1 MMDGRRRRR
10 GRSNP
15 TVLPL
20 HSSICQLSNTVSC
33 WFCDFKFLILN
44 EPLFHFGRRY
54 SRWFGVWFTI
64 GIGFGVATLVGVT
77 VVLLYELG
85 ALLVYRGNT
94 FFGLPFLFT
103 GPNISFRSFVYLCVS
118 SIVSVL
124 VHEFGH
130 ALAAASEGVHIEYIA
145 IFWAVFFPGALVAFN
160 YASLQALPAVAS
172 LRIYCAG
179 IWHNAVFCA
188 FCTFV
193 LFLLPYILSPFYT
206 YGEHPMVMDVAVS
219 SPLSGYLSPRDVIVS
234 LDDTHIHTTEEWKHI
249 VMLLTE
255 QSKLLSSGQEIVDGH
270 KGYCVPHS
278 LSQEITHSLGKGS
291 ETKCPNELTTF
302 VSAPCLDSSE
312 YDNNKP
318 VINLPK
324 RWESIQCLD
333 AKDVLKFKK
342 CAYSK
347 METPTTNKSGC
358 VCSERPGQQWVE
370 ITFSSLDC
378 QNVGRNSDAT
388 DSNVG
393 QNSDAADS
401 ISLERSCFQT
411 YVFVG
416 DVNFMA
422 RSIHLTSYQPR
433 WYAEFAAYL
442 PNTLE
447 RFFTSSFHVSML
459 LALLNSLPVYFL
471 DGQSILEGIIHH
483 SFISLNSSKRRL
495 ILRYCL
501 LGGTIISATLFLQM
515 VLHRV
520 V

>member
-1 MMDGRRRRR
+1 MIDGSRGRR
-10 GRSNP
+10 GRINSP
-15 TVLPL
+15 VLPL
-20 HSSICQLSNTVSC
+20 RSSISQLSNTVSC
-33 WFCDFKFLILN
+33 WYCAFKFLILN
-44 EPLFHFGRRY
+44 DALFHFGRRY
-54 SRWFGVWFTI
+54 SRWFRVWFTM
-64 GIGFGVATLVGVT
+64 GIGFGIATLIGVT
-77 VVLLYELG
+77 VVLLCELG

-103 GPNISFRSFVYLCVS
+103 GLNISFPSFVYLCVS

-130 ALAAASEGVHIEYIA
+130 ALAAASEGVHTEYIA
-145 IFWAVFFPGALVAFN
+145 IFLAVFFPGAVVAFN

-179 IWHNAVFCA
+179 IWHNAVFCGV
-188 FCTFV
+188 CTLV

-206 YGEHPMVMDVAVS
+206 YGEHPMVMDVALS
-219 SPLSGYLSPRDVIVS
+219 SPLSGYLSPLDVIVS
-234 LDDTHIHTTEEWKHI
+234 LDDTHVHTTEEWKLI
-249 VMLLTE
+249 IMSLTE
-255 QSKLLSSGQEIVDGH
+255 QNKLHSSGQEIVDGQ

-278 LSQEITHSLGKGS
+278 LIQESTRSLGKGN
-291 ETKCPNELTTF
+291 ETKCLNELTAF

-312 YDNNKP
+312 YENNEP
-318 VINLPK
+318 DINLQK
-324 RWESIQCLD
+324 RWGSFQCLD

-342 CAYSK
+342 CSYNK
-347 METPTTNKSGC
+347 MTTATNKSGC
-358 VCSERPGQQWVE
+358 VCSEVESCLVPVQHQGQQWVE
-370 ITFSSLDC
+370 LTFSSFDC

-388 DSNVG
+388 DS
-393 QNSDAADS
+393 S
-401 ISLERSCFQT
+401 IREGSCLQT

-416 DVNFMA
+416 DVISMA
-422 RSIHLTSYQPR
+422 HSIHLTSYQPR
-433 WYAEFAAYL
+433 WYAKFAAYL

-447 RFFTSSFHVSML
+447 RFFTCSFHVSML

-471 DGQSILEGIIHH
+471 DGESILEGIIHH
-483 SFISLNSSKRRL
+483 SFNSLNSSKRRL

-501 LGGTIISATLFLQM
+501 LGWTIISVTLLLQM